1 MRNTLIILLQLLLFS
16 PNIQGVTCPDD
27 SVWTRSF
34 TNAEEIV
41 SAYRPGKYND
51 CYMVW
56 HSAEYILKNKGQV
69 GDVQLILDAFP
80 KLSLDDSA
88 LTAIVSQKKYERLID
103 HYYLLCALKD
113 GEPFDAA
120 RDGITVDMRFQHIRG
135 LNENDYRKL
144 KDVFSTSNGTLHLM
158 YLKKMPFL
166 FQNNGCT
173 EGLECL
179 RPLIEE
185 RVTDSP
191 EKEKV
196 LSLYRQYHPLMK
208 GKPAPLS
215 VLKDA
220 KGAEHTFAEFKGKY
234 LVVDV
239 WATWCSSCLKKMP
252 LFLEL
257 SEKHRQREDIAFI
270 TLSIDR
276 SKAKGRWL
284 KALEKHQMT
293 GLLNLMPDKDCASP
307 FEDDYFVSG
316 VPRYLIIDKAG
327 NLVTAF
333 APSPGNGLEELVEK
347 LLNDK

>member
-1 MRNTLIILLQLLLFS
+1 MRTILLIVLQFFLFAPS
-16 PNIQGVTCPDD
+16 IQGAATCPGD
-27 SVWTRSF
+27 SVWTKSF
-34 TNAEEIV
+34 GSAKEILDV
-41 SAYRPGKYND
+41 YTPGKAND
-51 CYMVW
+51 CYLVW
-56 HSAEYILKNKGQV
+56 NSAEYILKNKGQV
-69 GDVQLILDAFP
+69 DDAKQLLDILP
-80 KLSLDDSA
+80 ELSLDDSI
-88 LTAIVSQKKYERLID
+88 LTSIVSQKKYERLVD
-103 HYYLLCALKD
+103 HYYFLCALKE
-113 GEPFDAA
+113 GEVFDAA
-120 RDGITVDMRFQHIRG
+120 RDGITVDMRFHQLRG

-144 KDVFSTSNGTLHLM
+144 KGVFSSSNEALHSM

-173 EGLECL
+173 EGLERL
-179 RPLIEE
+179 RPLIEKQ
-185 RVTDSP
+185 TANSP

-196 LSLYRQYHPLMK
+196 LSLYHQYHPLMK

-220 KGAEHTFAEFKGKY
+220 KGTEHTFAEFKGKY

-252 LFLEL
+252 LFLAL
-257 SEKHRQREDIAFI
+257 SEKYRDRNDIAFI

-276 SKAKGRWL
+276 SKAKERWL
-284 KALEKHQMT
+284 KALEKHRMT
-293 GLLNLMPDKDCASP
+293 SLLNLIPDKDCASP

-316 VPRYLIIDKAG
+316 VPRYLVIDKAG

-347 LLNDK
+347 LLND

>member
-1 MRNTLIILLQLLLFS
+1 MRKCLIMLLLLLLFF
-16 PNIQGVTCPDD
+16 PNIQGATCPDD

-34 TNAEEIV
+34 KCAEEIV
-41 SAYRPGKYND
+41 GVYTPGKYND
-51 CYMVW
+51 CYMIW
-56 HSAEYILKNKGQV
+56 YSAEYLLKNKGQAED
-69 GDVQLILDAFP
+69 GKLLLDTFP
-80 KLSLDDSA
+80 KLSLDDSI
-88 LTAIVSQKKYERLID
+88 LTSIVSQKKYERLID
-103 HYYLLCALKD
+103 HYYFLCALKD
-113 GEPFDAA
+113 GEPFDTA
-120 RDGITVDMRFQHIRG
+120 RDGITVDMRFHQLRE

-144 KDVFSTSNGTLHLM
+144 KGVFSSSNEVLHSM

-173 EGLECL
+173 EGLERL
-179 RPLIEE
+179 RPLIEKQ
-185 RVTDSP
+185 TANSP

-196 LSLYRQYHPLMK
+196 LSLYRQYSPLMK
-208 GKPAPLS
+208 GKLAPLS

-220 KGAEHTFAEFKGKY
+220 KGHEHTFAEFKGKY

-252 LFLEL
+252 FFLKL
-257 SEKHRQREDIAFI
+257 SEKYSHREDIAFI

-276 SKAKGRWL
+276 SKAKERWL
-284 KALEKHQMT
+284 KALEKHRMT
-293 GLLNLMPDKDCASP
+293 GLLNLIPDKDCASP

-316 VPRYLIIDKAG
+316 VPRYLVIDKAG

-347 LLNDK
+347 LLND